1 MPVPNRP
8 LKSEKNPPE
17 RRTFLGRY
25 AWIIIKN
32 VVGWVLMLSAIAV
45 GGVFPIPLG
54 TPMFVIGFAM
64 ITLPGKR
71 RITSGA
77 LRGIPIKLHTRRAL
91 MWRLAVSLLLPP
103 AVVWFLALQRH
114 PIVHPS
120 RMGLWRL
127 CALYAVAIVG
137 AWVLTL
143 LLLLAINAI
152 LRIMPRV
159 RRRVRPWL
167 RSHGINLLPPRR
179 KSRNPARPHA
189 LDDQHIL
196 EFGRDN
202 TFRRGRGK
210 NCS

>member
-1 MPVPNRP
+1 MPVPKRS
-8 LKSEKNPPE
+8 LKPE
-17 RRTFLGRY
+17 NDPAERSTFLRRY
-25 AWIIIKN
+25 TWIIIKN

-54 TPMFVIGFAM
+54 TPMFVIGFAL

-77 LRGIPIKLHTRRAL
+77 LRGIPIKLFTRKAR
-91 MWRLAVSLLLPP
+91 MWRLAISLLLPP
-103 AVVWFLALQRH
+103 AAVWFLAFQRH

-127 CALYAVAIVG
+127 CTLYAVAMVA
-137 AWVLTL
+137 AWILTL

-152 LRIMPRV
+152 LRIMPRT

-196 EFGRDN
+196 EFGRGN
-202 TFRRGRGK
+202 PLRRGRGK
-210 NCS
+210 T